1 MLSAGWIGADYIFY
15 TKKKRFLN
23 NFLYL
28 CSKLNIQTYEE
39 EIISYIIGILGCII
53 IDAAFVAIAIH
64 HEAPVSDYILM
75 GIFLP
80 IIDVAFLVIGSL
92 GFEKSGNKCLVIK
105 LPGTVDD
112 DSLPKLK

>member
-1 MLSAGWIGADYIFY
+1 M
-15 TKKKRFLN
+15 KR
-23 NFLYL
+23 
-28 CSKLNIQTYEE
+28 K
-39 EIISYIIGILGCII
+39 IISYIIGLLGCII
-53 IDAAFVAIAIH
+53 IDAGSVAIAIY

-80 IIDVAFLVIGSL
+80 FIDFLFLVLVDGC
-92 GFEKSGNKCLVIK
+92 FEKPGNKCLVIK